1 MIRKFVLLIL
11 ILMVISAMMT
21 SCNNGASELDPS
33 NNEASE
39 IDPPV
44 IETEPA
50 PVLDYSGHILIEVD
64 SNNDYFATIN
74 VLEGELRFISG
85 TTNMPGSLIPFEE
98 YKDFIDYHEGLLI
111 EINGGELE
119 IMGTVYPDGTQ
130 FIVDDQENWIV
141 VK

>member
-11 ILMVISAMMT
+11 NLMVISAMMT

>member
-11 ILMVISAMMT
+11 ILMVISSMMT

-50 PVLDYSGHILIEVD
+50 PELDYSGHILIEVD
-64 SNNDYFATIN
+64 SNNDYFTTIN
-74 VLEGELRFISG
+74 VIEGELKFICG
-85 TTNMPGSLIPFEE
+85 ATAMPGSLIPFKED
-98 YKDFIDYHEGLLI
+98 KDFIFYHEGLLI
-111 EINGGELE
+111 EITGGELE
-119 IMGTVYPDGTQ
+119 FMGTVYPDGTK